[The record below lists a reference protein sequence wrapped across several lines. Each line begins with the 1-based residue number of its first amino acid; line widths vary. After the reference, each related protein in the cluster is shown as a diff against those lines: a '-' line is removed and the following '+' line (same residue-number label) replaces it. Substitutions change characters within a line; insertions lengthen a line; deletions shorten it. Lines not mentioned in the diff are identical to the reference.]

1 VILHLH
7 YTGGGNI
14 TIDINTSNLSTQP
27 AKSYQTDER
36 ITVEKRGRCWVFTLN
51 GLDIPWADWNLSNI
65 FDFIESL
72 SKLAHVRYICGG
84 VESGTDTNRL
94 HFQGYVEFTKSV
106 RFTAVGHML
115 DSRFKILKNPELV
128 ENSKRKKRK
137 NLAKGYTYSPD
148 NSSHNLTYIDR
159 KKGTREQARD
169 YALKTGL
176 YEEENTTQILS
187 PVQFGKWV
195 ENGTRL
201 DLEDLANDILQGKS
215 DLQIFERD
223 SVAFMR
229 HIRMIRETRTMLL
242 SSDVMTKYRQVE
254 VCYISGESRTGK
266 TTLITNHFGYENV
279 YRITDKNN
287 PWDGYNNQPIVIFEE
302 FRQSY
307 DLDLMLAWLEGHP
320 IELPAR
326 YYNRPAAFTKV
337 FIISNWDWETQYQ
350 HERENK
356 PNDYQALINR
366 IHHVIKFYKE
376 NDTIIIRQNSNSS
389 LNNIFYHNGRYPK
402 ILLDSGLID

>member
-1 VILHLH
+1 MKISHH
-7 YTGGGNI
+7 YIGGGKM
-14 TIDINTSNLSTQP
+14 TI
-27 AKSYQTDER
+27 QTFDQEEK
-36 ITVEKRGRCWVFTLN
+36 ITVEQRGRCWVFTLN
-51 GLDIPWADWNLSNI
+51 GLSVKWADWNISNI
-65 FDFIESL
+65 HEFIESL
-72 SKLAHVRYICGG
+72 SNLAHVRYICGG

-106 RFTAVGHML
+106 RYTAVGVML
-115 DSRFKILKNPELV
+115 DSRFKILKYKPES
-128 ENSKRKKRK
+128 ERKRK
-137 NLAKGYTYSPD
+137 LPKGYTYAPEGKP
-148 NSSHNLTYIDR
+148 HNLTFIQR
-159 KKGTREQARD
+159 KKGSREQARD
-169 YALKTGL
+169 YALKTGQ
-176 YEEENTTQILS
+176 YEEENSTQILS
-187 PVQFGKWV
+187 PVQYGKWV
-195 ENGTRL
+195 ENGSRL

-229 HIRMIRETRTMLL
+229 HIRMIRETRSMLL
-242 SSDVMTKYRQVE
+242 SSEFMTKYRHVE

-266 TTLITNHFGYENV
+266 TTLITDHFGYQNV

-287 PWDGYNNQPIVIFEE
+287 PWDGYNSQPVVIFEE
-302 FRQSY
+302 FRQTY

-350 HERENK
+350 HEREHK

-366 IHHVIKFYKE
+366 IHHVIKFHRE
-376 NDTIIIRQNSNSS
+376 GDEIIIKKNSPNS
-389 LNNIFYHNGRYPK
+389 LNEIFNHNGKFPLK
-402 ILLDSGLID
+402 LIQNGLLD